1 MRVAQF
7 GFDDESNTALHH
19 PDNYPSDVVA
29 YTGTHDN
36 DTTVGW
42 FWGDNQRHDRRRLT
56 KGRRQLLAKVGTPNR
71 INWES
76 INWDLIGLVLDS
88 QAKTAIIPVQ
98 DLLGLGSEA
107 RMNTPGKEEGN
118 WVWRMERELPD
129 SVLIG

>member
-1 MRVAQF
+1 M
-7 GFDDESNTALHH
+7 SS
-19 PDNYPSDVVA
+19 P

-56 KGRRQLLAKVGTPNR
+56 KGRRQLLAKVGTHG
-71 INWES
+71 ES
-76 INWDLIGLVLDS
+76 INWDLIGLVLGS
-88 QAKTAIIPVQ
+88 QAETAIVPVQ

-118 WVWRMERELPD
+118 WTWRMQEPISESVWSRLHGITVNSQRKMVTHEEAAERR
-129 SVLIG
+129 SV